1 MSILISFLNLL
12 LYIAIIL
19 FIAYIILWVIQGW
32 FGIAIEANVLKF
44 AKIIVGLICLIA
56 IVVWISGVLGHGGGL
71 PRFLSGI
78 ANPTVAALPAGAA
91 ADLC

>member
-19 FIAYIILWVIQGW
+19 FIAYVILWVVRDW
-32 FGIAIEANVLKF
+32 FGITIDGNVLKF

-56 IVVWISGVLGHGGGL
+56 IVIWLASVLG
-71 PRFLSGI
+71 
-78 ANPTVAALPAGAA
+78 GASFPHIFVYR
-91 ADLC
+91 